1 MGTVNWWVSLQA
13 RRRPDAMSIAELCQ
27 QIQDSTIGVALL
39 ESQYVWLI
47 VESVHVL
54 SLALSVGLLAL
65 TDLSLIGYFRRQY
78 PLEAT
83 LRPLRPWML
92 GGFALMFV
100 SGGLLFWSEAATV
113 YATPWFKWKMVF
125 LLVAGL
131 NALVFEWRLR
141 GRPVQ
146 RKPWQTPPLSAKLAG
161 WVSLLCWALV
171 IICGRWVAY
180 AHT

>member
-1 MGTVNWWVSLQA
+1 MSLA
-13 RRRPDAMSIAELCQ
+13 DICQ
-27 QIQDSTIGVALL
+27 RIQDSSIGVALL
-39 ESQYVWLI
+39 ESQYAWLI

-83 LRPLRPWML
+83 LQPLRPWML
-92 GGFALMFV
+92 GGFALMFA

-125 LLVAGL
+125 LLTAGL
-131 NALVFEWRLR
+131 NALVFELRL
-141 GRPVQ
+141 GRRRPD
-146 RKPWQTPPLSAKLAG
+146 PGPPQTPPLPAKIAG
-161 WVSLLCWALV
+161 WVSLLCWTLV
-171 IICGRWVAY
+171 IVCGRWVAY